1 VGDGTGPGGA
11 GEAAAPGG
19 EPVRVGR
26 ALWISA
32 ATMASRV
39 LGLARDQLFA
49 LLIGANRYS
58 DAFVVAFRIPN
69 LLRDLFAEGA
79 LSSAFV
85 PTFADARRNRG
96 DAAALALAN
105 AVTGLLLAVVG
116 ALTAAGI
123 LWAGPLVALIAPGY
137 APDQAALAA
146 QLTRIMM
153 PFLLLVSLAALAMGM
168 LNAEGRFTAPA
179 LAPALFNVGSLA
191 VGLGLWLAGW
201 PPERAVVGWS
211 VGTLLGGALQLAA
224 QLPSLRAIGWRFR
237 PRLGP
242 AALADPGVRR
252 IGRLMAAALVGLSAT
267 QVNILVNT
275 IFASHEVGAN
285 TWLQMAFRL
294 MQLPLGVFG
303 VAIATVAGAGVA
315 RQVAGKDLGAVQGT
329 MGSAL
334 RMVAFLNV
342 PSAVGLVV
350 LAGPIISLVYE
361 HGRFGAG
368 DAAATAQALVCYA
381 LGLYAYSAVKVF
393 APAWYALDQA
403 RVPVVGAVVGM
414 ASNVLLNVLL
424 YPVLGFR
431 GVALGTSLAACANFA
446 VLAVAWRRRHGP
458 LAGEGI
464 FRHLARVLGASAVL
478 ALAAWGSARGLAAV
492 LPGQGLPRQL
502 ALGLLPVAAGGLA
515 YLAAAKALGIRELD
529 ELLGALRRPRPRP
542 PRPRVIDQESGGP

>member
-1 VGDGTGPGGA
+1 MDEGKGSAGR
-11 GEAAAPGG
+11 GEAGTAD

-26 ALWISA
+26 AVWISA

-49 LLIGANRYS
+49 LLIGANRFS

-96 DAAALALAN
+96 PDAAVALAN
-105 AVTGLLLAVVG
+105 AVAGVILVVVG
-116 ALTAAGI
+116 ALTLAGI
-123 LWAGPLVALIAPGY
+123 LGAGPLVAAIAPGF
-137 APDQAALAA
+137 APEQALLAA
-146 QLTRIMM
+146 RLTRLMM

-168 LNAEGRFTAPA
+168 LNAQGRFTAPA
-179 LAPALFNVGSLA
+179 LAPALFNAGSIA

-211 VGTLLGGALQLAA
+211 VGTLLGGSLQLVA
-224 QLPSLRAIGWRFR
+224 QLPSLRATGYRFHL
-237 PRLGP
+237 RLGRE
-242 AALADPGVRR
+242 ALADRGVRR

-275 IFASHEVGAN
+275 VFASHEAGAN

-315 RQVAGKDLGAVQGT
+315 QQAAARDRAAVNRTLGAA
-329 MGSAL
+329 M

-350 LAGPIISLVYE
+350 LAGPIISLIFE
-361 HGRFGAG
+361 HGRFGAA
-368 DAAATAQALVCYA
+368 DAHATAQALVCYA
-381 LGLYAYSAVKVF
+381 VGLYGYSAVKVF
-393 APAWYALDQA
+393 APAWYALDNA
-403 RVPVVGAVVGM
+403 RVPVVGSVLGMVANVV
-414 ASNVLLNVLL
+414 LNVTL
-424 YPVLGFR
+424 YPVLGFK
-431 GVALGTSLAACANFA
+431 GVALGTSLAAGVNFA
-446 VLAVAWRRRHGP
+446 VLAVAWRRVNGP
-458 LAGEGI
+458 LGGEGI
-464 FRHLARVLGASAVL
+464 VRHLGRVLVASAVL
-478 ALAAWGSARGLAAV
+478 AVVAWGTAASLAHALTGRGL
-492 LPGQGLPRQL
+492 RHQL
-502 ALGLLPVAAGGLA
+502 VLGLVPVAAGGLA
-515 YLAAAKALGIRELD
+515 YLAAAKALRIAELE
-529 ELLGALRRPRPRP
+529 ELLGALRRRRA
-542 PRPRVIDQESGGP
+542 RG